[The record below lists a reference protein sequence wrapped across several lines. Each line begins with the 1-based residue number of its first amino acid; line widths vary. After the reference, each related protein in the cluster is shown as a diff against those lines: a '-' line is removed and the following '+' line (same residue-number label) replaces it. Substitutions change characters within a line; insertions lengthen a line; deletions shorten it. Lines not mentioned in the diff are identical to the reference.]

1 MGRRSL
7 SEALTPQDRALA
19 NMKYKDLKLACV
31 ARGMPFEEV
40 IAADHPKL
48 ASWFYKNF
56 DNGEDPTLLSEFDV
70 YVEDQLQKRGYKKG
84 DAVLAPCFRLGF
96 VPPMNELPDQPK
108 KVGIVVK
115 METKPEEPKAKR
127 EVDQETGIIA
137 GTKKSLT
144 YKCQKDGK
152 TLDETVKIVKE
163 KFPDA
168 QDKSIKIWFQR
179 SAKASK
185 E

>member
-7 SEALTPQDRALA
+7 QDEITPQDRALA
-19 NMKYKDLKLACV
+19 KMKYRDLKLACV

-48 ASWFYKNF
+48 ASWFNQNF
-56 DNGEDPTLLSEFDV
+56 ENGEDPTLLNEFDV
-70 YVEDQLQKRGYKKG
+70 YVEEQLQQRGYKKG
-84 DAVLAPCFRLGF
+84 DAILAPCFRLGYI
-96 VPPMNELPDQPK
+96 PPMEDLPDQPK
-108 KVGIVVK
+108 RVGIVVK
-115 METKPEEPKAKR
+115 METKPEEQKPKR
-127 EVDQETGIIA
+127 EVDTETGIIA
-137 GTKKSLT
+137 GTKKALT

-152 TLDETVKIVKE
+152 SLDETVKIVKD
-163 KFPDA
+163 KFPEA

-179 SAKASK
+179 SAKAIK